1 MPARRAGPR
10 DVAARGRPKH
20 FLPLALLLPL
30 LLPIDRATAVEAGA
44 LERDL
49 IVTVKGEKQLGSIN
63 EALKLLNI
71 PSVSIA
77 LIDEG
82 RVAFARAYGEDATPD
97 TLYQAA
103 SLSKF
108 VASIG
113 AMRLVES
120 GTLKLDE
127 DVNDRLTSWKVP
139 SNSLDSTH
147 KVTLRGLLSMTGG
160 IGVPGFL
167 GYPVGS
173 QLPTLRQILDGTPP
187 ANSPPV
193 TVIAVP
199 GSAYHYSGGGY
210 EIAEALMQDATET
223 PFPQL
228 MRELVLDPLGMNA
241 SSFDLPP
248 DGRLAARAT
257 SGHFGDGKELPGRW
271 NLFPEHAA
279 AGLWST
285 PTDIAKLL
293 VQLAHTWQGF
303 SSIFLRRQTLQEIL
317 TPQNGGPYGLGAA
330 IAGDGAS
337 LVLMKRGQN
346 IGYQGYLILYPATG
360 QGMVVMTNS
369 DNGSKLAEAL
379 IKRAATAYDWPDLPP
394 LAD

>member
-1 MPARRAGPR
+1 
-10 DVAARGRPKH
+10 VAARGRLKPFLLLVLLFGL
-20 FLPLALLLPL
+20 FLP
-30 LLPIDRATAVEAGA
+30 IGTAIAAEPGA
-44 LERDL
+44 IEHDL
-49 IVTVKGEKQLGSIN
+49 VVTVQGEERHVSLD
-63 EALKLLNI
+63 EALTLLSV
-71 PSVSIA
+71 PSASIA

-82 RVAFARAYGEDATPD
+82 RIAFARAYGQDATPE

-103 SLSKF
+103 SMSKF
-108 VASIG
+108 VAAIG
-113 AMRLVES
+113 AMRLVEN
-120 GTLKLDE
+120 GALKLDE
-127 DVNDRLTSWKVP
+127 DVNEKLTAWKVP
-139 SNSLDSTH
+139 EKEFDSTH

-167 GYPVGS
+167 GYEVDAP
-173 QLPTLRQILDGTPP
+173 LPTLTQILNGSPP

-193 TVIAVP
+193 TVIAAP

-210 EIAEALMQDATET
+210 EITEALMQDATGT

-228 MRELVLDPLGMNA
+228 MRKLVLDPMGMTD
-241 SSFDLPP
+241 SSFDQPP
-248 DGRLAARAT
+248 DAALMARAT
-257 SGHFGDGKELPGRW
+257 SGHFGDGAALPGRFH
-271 NLFPEHAA
+271 LFPEHAA

-285 PTDIAKLL
+285 PTDLAKLL

-303 SSIFLRRQTLQEIL
+303 SSIFLHRQTLQEIL

-330 IAGDGAS
+330 VAGDGAS

-379 IKRAATAYDWPDLPP
+379 IKRAAAAYDWPDLPP

>member
-1 MPARRAGPR
+1 MKRRAPFLSLLFTAILSLASSA
-10 DVAARGRPKH
+10 VQAAEP
-20 FLPLALLLPL
+20 
-30 LLPIDRATAVEAGA
+30 GA
-44 LERDL
+44 IENDLVITVQGEERHVSLD
-49 IVTVKGEKQLGSIN
+49 

-71 PSVSIA
+71 PSASLA

-82 RVAFARAYGEDATPD
+82 RIAFARAYGKDATPE
-97 TLYQAA
+97 TVYQAA

-108 VASIG
+108 VAAIG
-113 AMRLVES
+113 AMRLVED
-120 GTLKLDE
+120 GTLDLDQG
-127 DVNDRLTSWKVP
+127 VNDKLTSWRVP
-139 SNSLDSTH
+139 GNALNATH

-167 GYPVGS
+167 GYEAGAP
-173 QLPTLRQILDGTPP
+173 LPMLPQILDGAPP

-210 EIAEALMQDATET
+210 EIAEALMQDATGK

-228 MRELVLDPLGMNA
+228 MQDLVLGPMGMTA
-241 SSFDLPP
+241 SSFEPP
-248 DGRLAARAT
+248 PGAAFAAKAA
-257 SGHFGDGKELPGRW
+257 SGHFGDGTELPGRW
-271 NLFPEHAA
+271 HVFPEHAA

-285 PTDIAKLL
+285 PTDLAKLL
-293 VQLAHTWQGF
+293 VELADVWQGL
-303 SSIFLRRQTLQEIL
+303 SSIFLRRQTLEEML

-330 IAGDGAS
+330 IAGEGAS

-346 IGYQGYLILYPATG
+346 VGYQGYLILYPASG

-379 IKRAATAYDWPDLPP
+379 IKRAASAYGWPELPP

>member
-1 MPARRAGPR
+1 MAES
-10 DVAARGRPKH
+10 GRLKLFP
-20 FLPLALLLPL
+20 LLAVLLASLALFPT
-30 LLPIDRATAVEAGA
+30 PSGAADPSA

-49 IVTVKGEKQLGSIN
+49 VVSVEGGEKLVSID
-63 EALKLLNI
+63 EALSLLAI
-71 PSVSIA
+71 PSASVA

-82 RVAFARAYGEDATPD
+82 RIAFARAYGKDATPS

-108 VASIG
+108 VTAIG
-113 AMRLVES
+113 AMRLAEN

-139 SNSLDSTH
+139 NNSFDSTH

-160 IGVPGFL
+160 TGVPGYV
-167 GYPVGS
+167 GYDAGAP
-173 QLPTLRQILDGTPP
+173 LPTLTQILDGTPP

-210 EIAEALMQDATET
+210 EIAEALMQDATGKS
-223 PFPQL
+223 FPQL
-228 MRELVLDPLGMNA
+228 MRELVLEPMGMRD
-241 SSFDLPP
+241 SSFEQPP
-248 DGRLAARAT
+248 EGSLATRAA

-271 NLFPEHAA
+271 RVCPEHAA

-285 PTDIAKLL
+285 PTDLAKLL
-293 VQLAHTWQGF
+293 VQLANVWQGL
-303 SSIFLRRQTLQEIL
+303 SSIFLRRDTLEEIL
-317 TPQNGGPYGLGAA
+317 TRQNGGPYGLGAA
-330 IAGDGAS
+330 VAGDGAS
-337 LVLMKRGQN
+337 LVLTKRGQN
-346 IGYQGYLILYPATG
+346 VGYQGYLILYPATG
-360 QGMVVMTNS
+360 QGLVVMTNS
-369 DNGSKLAEAL
+369 DNGSKLAEAV
-379 IKRAATAYDWPDLPP
+379 IRRAAEVYGWPELPP

>member
-1 MPARRAGPR
+1 
-10 DVAARGRPKH
+10 VAARGRLKP
-20 FLPLALLLPL
+20 FLLLVL
-30 LLPIDRATAVEAGA
+30 LFALFRPIGA
-44 LERDL
+44 AIAAEPGAIERDL
-49 IVTVKGEKQLGSIN
+49 VVTVQGEEKRVDIDA
-63 EALKLLNI
+63 ALTLLNV

-82 RVAFARAYGEDATPD
+82 RIAFARAYGQDATPT

-108 VASIG
+108 VAAIG
-113 AMRLVES
+113 AMRLVEN

-127 DVNDRLTSWKVP
+127 DVNETLRSWKVP
-139 SNSLDSTH
+139 GNTFDATH

-160 IGVPGFL
+160 IGVPGFV
-167 GYPVGS
+167 GYEVGA
-173 QLPTLRQILDGTPP
+173 PTLTQILDGASP

-199 GSAYHYSGGGY
+199 GSTYHYSGGGY
-210 EIAEALMQDATET
+210 EIAEALMQDAAGK

-228 MRELVLDPLGMNA
+228 MRELVLDPMGMTD
-241 SSFDLPP
+241 SSFDQPP
-248 DGRLAARAT
+248 NAALMARAT
-257 SGHFGDGKELPGRW
+257 SGHFGDGAALPGRFH
-271 NLFPEHAA
+271 LFPEHAA

-285 PTDIAKLL
+285 PTDLAKLL

-303 SSIFLRRQTLQEIL
+303 SSIFLHRQTLQEIL

-330 IAGDGAS
+330 VAGDGAS

-369 DNGSKLAEAL
+369 DNGSRLAGAL
-379 IKRAATAYDWPDLPP
+379 IKRAAAAYEWPDLPP

>member
-1 MPARRAGPR
+1 MPRRAP
-10 DVAARGRPKH
+10 
-20 FLPLALLLPL
+20 FLSLLF
-30 LLPIDRATAVEAGA
+30 TAI
-44 LERDL
+44 LS
-49 IVTVKGEKQLGSIN
+49 LGSSAAQAAEPGAIESDLVIN
-63 EALKLLNI
+63 VQGGERHVSLDEALKLLNI
-71 PSVSIA
+71 PSASLA

-82 RVAFARAYGEDATPD
+82 CIAFAHAYGKDATPD
-97 TLYQAA
+97 TVYQAA

-108 VASIG
+108 VAAIG
-113 AMRLVES
+113 AMRLVDD
-120 GTLKLDE
+120 GTLDLDQ
-127 DVNDRLTSWKVP
+127 DVNDKLTSWRVP
-139 SNSLDSTH
+139 SNALDATH

-167 GYPVGS
+167 GYEAGAP
-173 QLPTLRQILDGTPP
+173 LPTLPQILDGAPP

-210 EIAEALMQDATET
+210 EIAEALMQDATGK

-228 MRELVLDPLGMNA
+228 MQDLVLGPMGMAA
-241 SSFDLPP
+241 SSFDQPP
-248 DGRLAARAT
+248 AAAFAAKAA
-257 SGHFGDGKELPGRW
+257 SGHFGDGTELPGRW
-271 NLFPEHAA
+271 HVFPEHAA

-285 PTDIAKLL
+285 PTDLAKLL
-293 VQLAHTWQGF
+293 VELADVWQGL
-303 SSIFLRRQTLQEIL
+303 SSIFLRRQALEEML
-317 TPQNGGPYGLGAA
+317 KPQNGGPYGLGAA

-346 IGYQGYLILYPATG
+346 VGYQGYLILYPASG

-379 IKRAATAYDWPDLPP
+379 IKRAASAYGWPELPP

>member
-1 MPARRAGPR
+1 MKRRAP
-10 DVAARGRPKH
+10 
-20 FLPLALLLPL
+20 FLSLLF
-30 LLPIDRATAVEAGA
+30 TAI
-44 LERDL
+44 LS
-49 IVTVKGEKQLGSIN
+49 LGSSAAQAAEPGAIENDLVIN
-63 EALKLLNI
+63 VQGEERHVTLDEALKLLDI
-71 PSVSIA
+71 PSASLA

-82 RVAFARAYGEDATPD
+82 RIAFASAYGKDATPD
-97 TLYQAA
+97 TVYQAA

-108 VASIG
+108 VAAIG
-113 AMRLVES
+113 AMRLAED
-120 GTLKLDE
+120 GTLDLDQG
-127 DVNDRLTSWKVP
+127 VNDKLTSWRVP
-139 SNSLDSTH
+139 SNALDATH

-167 GYPVGS
+167 GYEAGAS
-173 QLPTLRQILDGTPP
+173 LPTLVEILDGAPP

-199 GSAYHYSGGGY
+199 GRAYHYSGGGY
-210 EIAEALMQDATET
+210 EIAEALMQDATGK

-228 MRELVLDPLGMNA
+228 MQDLVLGPMGMTA
-241 SSFDLPP
+241 SSFDQPP
-248 DGRLAARAT
+248 GAAFAAKAA
-257 SGHFGDGKELPGRW
+257 SGHFGDGTELPGRW
-271 NLFPEHAA
+271 HVFPEHAA

-285 PTDIAKLL
+285 PTDLAKLL
-293 VQLAHTWQGF
+293 VELADVWQGL
-303 SSIFLRRQTLQEIL
+303 SSIFLRRQTLEEML
-317 TPQNGGPYGLGAA
+317 TPQNGPYGLGAA

-346 IGYQGYLILYPATG
+346 VGYQGYLILYPASG

-379 IKRAATAYDWPDLPP
+379 IKRAASAYGWPELPP

>member
-1 MPARRAGPR
+1 
-10 DVAARGRPKH
+10 VAARGRLKH
-20 FLPLALLLPL
+20 FLLLALLPTLF
-30 LLPIDRATAVEAGA
+30 LPIDPATAVEPSAI
-44 LERDL
+44 ERDL
-49 IVTVKGEKQLGSIN
+49 VVTVQGKEQHAGID
-63 EALKLLNI
+63 EALALLNI
-71 PSVSIA
+71 PSASIA

-82 RVAFARAYGEDATPD
+82 RIAFARAYGKDATPD

-127 DVNDRLTSWKVP
+127 DLNDRLTSWKVP
-139 SNSLDSTH
+139 SNAFDATR
-147 KVTLRGLLSMTGG
+147 KATLRGLLSMTGG

-167 GYPVGS
+167 GYAVGS
-173 QLPTLRQILDGTPP
+173 PLPTLRQILDGSPP
-187 ANSPPV
+187 ANSQPV

-199 GSAYHYSGGGY
+199 GSAYRYSGGGY
-210 EIAEALMQDATET
+210 EIAEALMQDATGK

-228 MRELVLDPLGMNA
+228 MRELVLDPMGMTG
-241 SSFDLPP
+241 SSFDQPP
-248 DGRLAARAT
+248 DAALAARAT
-257 SGHFGDGKELPGRW
+257 SGHLADGKELPGRW
-271 NLFPEHAA
+271 HLFPEHAA

-285 PTDIAKLL
+285 PTDLAKLL

-303 SSIFLRRQTLQEIL
+303 SSIFLHRHTLEEIL

-379 IKRAATAYDWPDLPP
+379 IKRAAAAYDWPDLPP

>member
-1 MPARRAGPR
+1 MPRRA
-10 DVAARGRPKH
+10 
-20 FLPLALLLPL
+20 LLILSL
-30 LLPIDRATAVEAGA
+30 LFTAI
-44 LERDL
+44 LS
-49 IVTVKGEKQLGSIN
+49 LGSSAAQAAEPGAIESDLVITVQGEERRVGLD

-71 PSVSIA
+71 PSASVA

-82 RVAFARAYGEDATPD
+82 RIAFASAYGKDATPE

-108 VASIG
+108 VAAVG
-113 AMRLVES
+113 AMRLVED
-120 GTLKLDE
+120 GTLDLDQ
-127 DVNDRLTSWKVP
+127 DVNAKLTSWHVP
-139 SNSLDSTH
+139 SNAFDATH

-167 GYPVGS
+167 GYETGAP
-173 QLPTLRQILDGTPP
+173 LPTLTQILDGAPP

-210 EIAEALMQDATET
+210 EIAEALMQDATAK

-228 MRELVLDPLGMNA
+228 MQDLVLRPMGMTD
-241 SSFDLPP
+241 SSFDQPP
-248 DGRLAARAT
+248 SAAFAARAA
-257 SGHFGDGKELPGRW
+257 SGHFSDSKELPGRW
-271 NLFPEHAA
+271 HVFPEHAA

-285 PTDIAKLL
+285 PTDLAKLL
-293 VQLAHTWQGF
+293 VQLADVWQGL
-303 SSIFLRRQTLQEIL
+303 SSIFLRRETLEEML
-317 TPQNGGPYGLGAA
+317 MPQSGGPYGLGAA
-330 IAGDGAS
+330 VAGDGAS

-346 IGYQGYLILYPATG
+346 IGYQGYLILYPASG

-369 DNGSKLAEAL
+369 DNGSRLAEAL
-379 IKRAATAYDWPDLPP
+379 IKRAAAAYDWPELPP

>member
-1 MPARRAGPR
+1 MPRRA
-10 DVAARGRPKH
+10 
-20 FLPLALLLPL
+20 LLILSL
-30 LLPIDRATAVEAGA
+30 LFTAI
-44 LERDL
+44 LS
-49 IVTVKGEKQLGSIN
+49 LGSSAAQAAEPGAIESDLVITVQGEERRVGLD

-71 PSVSIA
+71 PSASVA

-82 RVAFARAYGEDATPD
+82 RIAFASAYGKDATPE

-108 VASIG
+108 VAAVG
-113 AMRLVES
+113 AMRLVED
-120 GTLKLDE
+120 GTLDLDQ
-127 DVNDRLTSWKVP
+127 DVNAKLTSWHVP
-139 SNSLDSTH
+139 SNAFDATH
-147 KVTLRGLLSMTGG
+147 KVTLRGLLSITGG

-167 GYPVGS
+167 GYETGAP
-173 QLPTLRQILDGTPP
+173 LPTLTQILDGAPP

-210 EIAEALMQDATET
+210 EIAEALMQDATAK

-228 MRELVLDPLGMNA
+228 MQDLVLRPMGMTD
-241 SSFDLPP
+241 SSFDQPP
-248 DGRLAARAT
+248 SAAFAARAA
-257 SGHFGDGKELPGRW
+257 SGHFSDSKELPGRW
-271 NLFPEHAA
+271 HVFPEHAA

-285 PTDIAKLL
+285 PTDLAKLL
-293 VQLAHTWQGF
+293 VQLADVWQGL
-303 SSIFLRRQTLQEIL
+303 SSIFLRRETLEEML
-317 TPQNGGPYGLGAA
+317 MPQSGGPYGLGAA
-330 IAGDGAS
+330 VAGDGAS

-346 IGYQGYLILYPATG
+346 IGYQGYLILYPASG

-369 DNGSKLAEAL
+369 DNGSRLAEAL
-379 IKRAATAYDWPDLPP
+379 IKRAAAAYDWPELPP

>member
-1 MPARRAGPR
+1 
-10 DVAARGRPKH
+10 VAARGRLKL
-20 FLPLALLLPL
+20 FLLLAVL
-30 LLPIDRATAVEAGA
+30 LAATPFSTASIAADPSA

-49 IVTVKGEKQLGSIN
+49 AIGVEGGEKRVGID
-63 EALKLLNI
+63 EALSLLDI
-71 PSVSIA
+71 PSASVA

-82 RVAFARAYGEDATPD
+82 RIAFARAYGKDATPS
-97 TLYQAA
+97 TVYQAA

-108 VASIG
+108 VAAIG
-113 AMRLVES
+113 AMHLVES

-127 DVNDRLTSWKVP
+127 DVNDKLSSWKVP
-139 SNSLDSTH
+139 INEFDATS

-160 IGVPGFL
+160 IGVPGFV
-167 GYPVGS
+167 GYEAGAP
-173 QLPTLRQILDGTPP
+173 LPTLRQILDGTPP

-210 EIAEALMQDATET
+210 EIAEALMQDVTGK

-228 MRELVLDPLGMNA
+228 MRELVLEPMGMSD
-241 SSFDLPP
+241 SSFDQPP
-248 DGRLAARAT
+248 DASLMARAA

-271 NLFPEHAA
+271 RICPEHAA

-285 PTDIAKLL
+285 PTDLAKLL
-293 VQLAHTWQGF
+293 VQLANVWQGL
-303 SSIFLRRQTLQEIL
+303 SSIFLHRRTLQEIL
-317 TPQNGGPYGLGAA
+317 TQQNGGPYGLGAA
-330 IAGDGAS
+330 VTGDGAS

-360 QGMVVMTNS
+360 QGLVVMTNS
-369 DNGSKLAEAL
+369 DNGSRLAEAL
-379 IKRAATAYDWPDLPP
+379 IKRAAAAFDWPDLPP

>member
-1 MPARRAGPR
+1 MPRRALLFLTLLFTAMLSPGSSAPQ
-10 DVAARGRPKH
+10 AAEPS
-20 FLPLALLLPL
+20 A
-30 LLPIDRATAVEAGA
+30 IES
-44 LERDL
+44 DL
-49 IVTVKGEKQLGSIN
+49 IITVQGEERRVSPD

-71 PSVSIA
+71 PSASIA

-82 RVAFARAYGEDATPD
+82 RIAFARAYGKDATPE

-108 VASIG
+108 VAAIG
-113 AMRLVES
+113 AMRLVQD
-120 GTLKLDE
+120 GTLALDQ
-127 DVNDRLTSWKVP
+127 DVNDKLTAWKVP
-139 SNSLDSTH
+139 SNSFDATH

-167 GYPVGS
+167 GYEAGVPI
-173 QLPTLRQILDGTPP
+173 PTLTQILDGTSP
-187 ANSPPV
+187 ANSPQV

-199 GSAYHYSGGGY
+199 GSGYRYSGGGY
-210 EIAEALMQDATET
+210 EIAEALMQDSTGK

-228 MRELVLDPLGMNA
+228 MQDLVLGPMRMTD
-241 SSFDLPP
+241 SSFDQPP
-248 DGRLAARAT
+248 SAAFAGRAV
-257 SGHFGDGKELPGRW
+257 SGHFSDGRELPRRW
-271 NLFPEHAA
+271 HVFPEHAA

-285 PTDIAKLL
+285 PTDLAKLL
-293 VQLAHTWQGF
+293 VQLADVWQGL
-303 SSIFLRRQTLQEIL
+303 SSIFLRRQTLEEML

-346 IGYQGYLILYPATG
+346 IGYQGYLILYPASG

-379 IKRAATAYDWPDLPP
+379 IKRAAAAYDWPELPP

>member
-1 MPARRAGPR
+1 
-10 DVAARGRPKH
+10 VAARGRLKH
-20 FLPLALLLPL
+20 FLRLVLLSTL
-30 LLPIDRATAVEAGA
+30 LLPIDAATAVEPSAI
-44 LERDL
+44 ERDL
-49 IVTVKGEKQLGSIN
+49 VVTVQGEERRAGID
-63 EALKLLNI
+63 EALALLNI
-71 PSVSIA
+71 PSASFA

-82 RVAFARAYGEDATPD
+82 RIAFANAYGKDATPA

-108 VASIG
+108 VAAIG
-113 AMRLVES
+113 AMRLVEK

-139 SNSLDSTH
+139 NNAFDATH
-147 KVTLRGLLSMTGG
+147 KPTLRSLLSMTGG

-167 GYPVGS
+167 GYEVGAT
-173 QLPTLRQILDGTPP
+173 LPTLTQILDGTPP

-199 GSAYHYSGGGY
+199 GSAYRYSGGGY
-210 EIAEALMQDATET
+210 EIAEALMQDATGK
-223 PFPQL
+223 PFPRL
-228 MRELVLDPLGMNA
+228 MRELVLDPMGMTD
-241 SSFDLPP
+241 SSFDQPP
-248 DGRLAARAT
+248 DAALAAKAA

-271 NLFPEHAA
+271 HLFPEHAA

-285 PTDIAKLL
+285 PTDLAKLL

-303 SSIFLRRQTLQEIL
+303 SSIFLHRQTLQEIL

-379 IKRAATAYDWPDLPP
+379 IKRAAAAYDWPDLPP

>member
-1 MPARRAGPR
+1 MGREDEDDLTAILSLGSSTPQ
-10 DVAARGRPKH
+10 AAEP
-20 FLPLALLLPL
+20 
-30 LLPIDRATAVEAGA
+30 GA
-44 LERDL
+44 IESDL
-49 IVTVKGEKQLGSIN
+49 VVTVEGEERHVSLD

-71 PSVSIA
+71 PSASIA

-82 RVAFARAYGEDATPD
+82 RIAFASAYGKDATRD
-97 TLYQAA
+97 TVYQAA
-103 SLSKF
+103 SMSKF
-108 VASIG
+108 VAAIG
-113 AMRLVES
+113 AMRLVED
-120 GTLKLDE
+120 GTLDLDQ
-127 DVNDRLTSWKVP
+127 DVNTKLTSWHVP
-139 SNSLDSTH
+139 SNSFDATH

-167 GYPVGS
+167 GYEVGAP
-173 QLPTLRQILDGTPP
+173 LPTLVQILGGAPP

-210 EIAEALMQDATET
+210 EIAEALMQDATGK
-223 PFPQL
+223 PFPKL
-228 MRELVLDPLGMNA
+228 MQDLVLDPMGMTA
-241 SSFDLPP
+241 SSFEQPQS
-248 DGRLAARAT
+248 AAFAAKAA
-257 SGHFGDGKELPGRW
+257 SGHFADGKELPGKW
-271 NLFPEHAA
+271 HVCPEHAA

-285 PTDIAKLL
+285 PTDLAKLL
-293 VQLAHTWQGF
+293 VQLADVWQGL
-303 SSIFLRRQTLQEIL
+303 SSIFVRRQTLEEML

-346 IGYQGYLILYPATG
+346 VGYQGYLILYPASG

-369 DNGSKLAEAL
+369 DNGSKVAEAL
-379 IKRAATAYDWPDLPP
+379 IKRAAAAYGWPELPP

>member
-1 MPARRAGPR
+1 
-10 DVAARGRPKH
+10 VAARGRLKL
-20 FLPLALLLPL
+20 FLPLALLLTL
-30 LLPIDRATAVEAGA
+30 FLPIGA
-44 LERDL
+44 AMAAEPSAIERDL
-49 IVTVKGEKQLGSIN
+49 VVTVQGEEKRVTLD
-63 EALKLLNI
+63 EALALLNV

-82 RVAFARAYGEDATPD
+82 RIAFARAYGREATPA

-108 VASIG
+108 VAAIG
-113 AMRLVES
+113 AMRLVEN
-120 GTLKLDE
+120 GTLELDE
-127 DVNDRLTSWKVP
+127 NVNARLTAWTVP
-139 SNSLDSTH
+139 DNAFDATH

-167 GYPVGS
+167 GYEVGAT
-173 QLPTLRQILDGTPP
+173 LPTLTQILDGAPP

-210 EIAEALMQDATET
+210 EIAEALMQDATGT

-228 MRELVLDPLGMNA
+228 MRELVLEPMGMTD
-241 SSFDLPP
+241 SSFDQPP
-248 DGRLAARAT
+248 DAALTARAT
-257 SGHFGDGKELPGRW
+257 SGHFGDGKELAGRW
-271 NLFPEHAA
+271 HLFPEHAA

-285 PTDIAKLL
+285 PTDLAKLL

-303 SSIFLRRQTLQEIL
+303 SSIFLHRQTLAEML
-317 TPQNGGPYGLGAA
+317 TRQNGGPYGLGAA
-330 IAGDGAS
+330 VAGDGAS

-369 DNGSKLAEAL
+369 DTGSKLAEAL
-379 IKRAATAYDWPDLPP
+379 IKRAAAAYAWPDLPP

>member
-1 MPARRAGPR
+1 MPRRALLFLTLLFTAMLSPGSSAPQ
-10 DVAARGRPKH
+10 AAEPS
-20 FLPLALLLPL
+20 A
-30 LLPIDRATAVEAGA
+30 IES
-44 LERDL
+44 DL
-49 IVTVKGEKQLGSIN
+49 IITVQGEERRVSPD

-71 PSVSIA
+71 PSASIA

-82 RVAFARAYGEDATPD
+82 RIAFARAYGKDATPE

-108 VASIG
+108 VAAIG
-113 AMRLVES
+113 AMRLVQD
-120 GTLKLDE
+120 GTLALDQ
-127 DVNDRLTSWKVP
+127 DVNDKLTAWKVP
-139 SNSLDSTH
+139 SNSFDATH

-167 GYPVGS
+167 GYEAGVPI
-173 QLPTLRQILDGTPP
+173 PTLTQILDGTSP
-187 ANSPPV
+187 ANSPQV

-199 GSAYHYSGGGY
+199 GSGYRYSGGGY
-210 EIAEALMQDATET
+210 EIAEALMQDATGK

-228 MRELVLDPLGMNA
+228 MQDLVLGPMRMTD
-241 SSFDLPP
+241 SSFDQPP
-248 DGRLAARAT
+248 SAAFAGRAV
-257 SGHFGDGKELPGRW
+257 SGHFSDGRELPRRW
-271 NLFPEHAA
+271 HVFPEHAA

-285 PTDIAKLL
+285 PTDLAKLL
-293 VQLAHTWQGF
+293 VQLADVWQGL
-303 SSIFLRRQTLQEIL
+303 SSIFLRRQTLEEIL

-346 IGYQGYLILYPATG
+346 IGYQGYLILYPASG

-369 DNGSKLAEAL
+369 DNGSKLAKAL
-379 IKRAATAYDWPDLPP
+379 IKRAAAAYDWPELPP

>member
-1 MPARRAGPR
+1 MKRRAPFLTLFLTAILSLASSGGR
-10 DVAARGRPKH
+10 AAEP
-20 FLPLALLLPL
+20 
-30 LLPIDRATAVEAGA
+30 GA
-44 LERDL
+44 IESDLVIAAQGEERHVSLD
-49 IVTVKGEKQLGSIN
+49 

-71 PSVSIA
+71 PSASLA

-82 RVAFARAYGEDATPD
+82 RIAFARAYGKDATPD
-97 TLYQAA
+97 TVYQAA
-103 SLSKF
+103 SMSKF
-108 VASIG
+108 VAAVG

-120 GTLKLDE
+120 GTLDLDQ
-127 DVNDRLTSWKVP
+127 DVNAKLISWKVP
-139 SNSLDSTH
+139 GNSFDATH

-160 IGVPGFL
+160 IGVPGFP
-167 GYPVGS
+167 GYEVGAP
-173 QLPTLRQILDGTPP
+173 LPTLLQILDGVAL

-210 EIAEALMQDATET
+210 EIAEALMQDAAGK

-228 MRELVLDPLGMNA
+228 MQNLVLGPMGMTD
-241 SSFDLPP
+241 SSFEQPP
-248 DGRLAARAT
+248 SAAFSAKAA

-271 NLFPEHAA
+271 HVCPEHAA

-285 PTDIAKLL
+285 PTDLAKLL
-293 VQLAHTWQGF
+293 IQLADVWQGL
-303 SSIFLRRQTLQEIL
+303 SSIFLRRQTLEEML

-337 LVLMKRGQN
+337 LVLLKRGQN
-346 IGYQGYLILYPATG
+346 VGYQGYLILYPASG

-379 IKRAATAYDWPDLPP
+379 IKRAASAYGWPELPA